1 MNSLEDKGLK
11 LLNSVGLLR
20 LIDSSAATPADRLLS
35 LYACVHAWLRD
46 PAMRESLAQDY
57 SHEVSLAGS
66 CPVLSAYLIDLA
78 TQAKISSPAVY
89 VNQMFILLQGA
100 LAEEL
105 RNPGAGAL
113 LEAQDAAKFVMNRA
127 RPRAFAHV
135 KQPLIVG
142 SSLILVMALSFMAF
156 SMKPLGTS
164 TSIAPA
170 APLAEAPLQAQTAMS
185 PDLIGQV
192 IALKDHMETGNC
204 PAPQLINMPPDRV
217 DAYIN
222 VVNTNFSND
231 PASDSQRLRAFL
243 SWYESY
249 MAWECHFKTENQQ
262 KNVLGMYK

>member
-1 MNSLEDKGLK
+1 MNGLEDKGLE
-11 LLNSVGLLR
+11 LLNSVGLLC

-35 LYACVHAWLRD
+35 LYACVHTWLRD

-66 CPVLSAYLIDLA
+66 CPVLSAYLLDLA
-78 TQAKISSPAVY
+78 TQAKIPSPAVY

-135 KQPLIVG
+135 KQPFIVG
-142 SSLILVMALSFMAF
+142 SSLILVIALSFMVF
-156 SMKPLGTS
+156 SMKPLGT
-164 TSIAPA
+164 AAKVPA
-170 APLAEAPLQAQTAMS
+170 APLAEAPLQVQAAMS

-192 IALKDHMETGNC
+192 VALKDNMETGNC

-243 SWYESY
+243 SWYENY